1 MHMTLPLLES
11 SDFPALQRAKTHTLQ
26 VNVGYRCNLSC
37 LHCHVSAGPKRKEE
51 MTRETAELI
60 VQFMDRT
67 ELKTLDLTG
76 GAPELNANFRYL
88 VDEAKSRGLH
98 VIDRCN
104 LTVLFEPE
112 QEDLADYLA
121 SSKVEVVA
129 SLPCYTEQN
138 VKSQRGE
145 GVFEDSIRALKKLNV
160 LGYGRPDSD
169 LKLNLVY
176 NPVGPFLP
184 PPQKA
189 LEADYKQELGETHGI
204 VFSELLTITN
214 IPIGRFGSVLVSKGQ
229 FDDYM
234 MLLRQSF
241 NETNLEIV
249 MCRHLMSLDWEGF
262 VYDCDFNQMLGLG
275 MRRNGGGRTHISH
288 ILKESL
294 EGQSIVVRNH
304 CFGCTAGQGS
314 SCGGALN

>member
-1 MHMTLPLLES
+1 MHMTLPLLENS
-11 SDFPALQRAKTHTLQ
+11 GFPALQRAKIHTLQ

-51 MTRETAELI
+51 MTRETAEL
-60 VQFMDRT
+60 VVEFMDRN

-88 VDEAKSRGLH
+88 VNEAKSRDLH

-121 SSKVEVVA
+121 ASKVEVVA

-138 VKSQRGE
+138 VKNQRGE
-145 GVFEDSIRALKKLNV
+145 GVFEDSIRALKKLNL
-160 LGYGRPDSD
+160 LGYGQPDSD

-189 LEADYKQELGETHGI
+189 LEADYKHELGETHGI
-204 VFSELLTITN
+204 VF
-214 IPIGRFGSVLVSKGQ
+214 LV
-229 FDDYM
+229 
-234 MLLRQSF
+234 
-241 NETNLEIV
+241 N
-249 MCRHLMSLDWEGF
+249 C
-262 VYDCDFNQMLGLG
+262 
-275 MRRNGGGRTHISH
+275 
-288 ILKESL
+288 
-294 EGQSIVVRNH
+294 
-304 CFGCTAGQGS
+304 
-314 SCGGALN
+314 